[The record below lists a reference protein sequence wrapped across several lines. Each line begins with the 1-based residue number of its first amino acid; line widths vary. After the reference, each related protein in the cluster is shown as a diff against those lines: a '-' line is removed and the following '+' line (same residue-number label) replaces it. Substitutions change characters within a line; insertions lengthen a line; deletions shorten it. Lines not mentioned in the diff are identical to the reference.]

1 MTTIR
6 QLERK
11 VEKLETDVR
20 KIKDIVGLL
29 PPLARPLE
37 WKELNPLDKKVL
49 TVLIAADNG
58 VSFRTTDLAEKL
70 RLDKPA
76 KTGRIYVWKSL
87 RRIQR
92 VGKKKRQ
99 KILLFDPA
107 AKKWSLNR
115 FDFMFKRGELF
126 EKDKVP

>member
-1 MTTIR
+1 M
-6 QLERK
+6 
-11 VEKLETDVR
+11 EKLETEVR

-29 PPLARPLE
+29 PPLAKPLE
-37 WKELNPLDKKVL
+37 WKELHSLDKDVL
-49 TVLIAADNG
+49 KVLIAADNG
-58 VSFRTTDLAEKL
+58 VSFTTTELAEKL

-92 VGKKKRQ
+92 VGRKKRQ

-115 FDFMFKRGELF
+115 DDFMFKRGEQF
-126 EKDKVP
+126 HV